1 MNEMAGNNNF
11 VQAYRGIS
19 NQYFCRRKIP
29 AMKRIIY
36 ILFTCLFT
44 LGACDRFEFHPYQTE
59 LKGYEYKNLNKS
71 NIEKLRA
78 IPAKDTLFFV
88 FTGDHQGH
96 YSKVESMIRV
106 INDLPKVDAVF
117 ITGDLS
123 DFSLIREFQ
132 WLNRELEKLKAPF
145 IAVIGNHDCL
155 MNGTAIYEETYGPLN
170 ESFDW
175 QGIRFILHNTNSRE
189 FSFNGMVPDMQWMS
203 QQIND
208 TSGYEACIFISHVP
222 PYHPDFDP
230 QLQIPYSE
238 LVRNAKNPLFSMHGH
253 NHVADSLSP
262 YNDHIIYYNT
272 SSPFYEVFYY
282 TKIYKDLSGDYTYQ
296 LMAVEF

>member
-1 MNEMAGNNNF
+1 VRWPIIIILYRVPEAFQNIIFAGEL
-11 VQAYRGIS
+11 
-19 NQYFCRRKIP
+19 IP

-36 ILFTCLFT
+36 ILITCVLT
-44 LGACDRFEFHPYQTE
+44 LAACDRFEFHPYQTE
-59 LKGYEYKNLNKS
+59 MKGYEYKNLNKS

-78 IPAKDTLFFV
+78 IPEKDTLYLV
-88 FTGDHQGH
+88 FTGDHQGY
-96 YSKVESMIRV
+96 YSQVESMIRK
-106 INDLPKVDAVF
+106 INELPQLDAVF

-145 IAVIGNHDCL
+145 ITVIGNHDCL
-155 MNGTAIYEETYGPLN
+155 LNGTSIYEETYGPLN

-189 FSFNGMVPDMQWMS
+189 FSFNGMVPDLQWMRD
-203 QQIND
+203 QISD
-208 TSGYEACIFISHVP
+208 SSAYEACIFISHIL

-230 QLQIPYSE
+230 SLEIPYSE
-238 LVRNAKNPLFSMHGH
+238 LVRSAKNTLFSMHGH
-253 NHVADSLSP
+253 NHVADSLMP
-262 YNDHIIYYNT
+262 YNDNIIYYNT

-282 TKIYKDLSGDYTYQ
+282 TKVYKNNTGRYTWQ
-296 LMAVEF
+296 LTPIQF